1 MENYEINRFFKVLS
15 NCKLYIFFLLLLFLT
30 MGYFYSFYYV
40 TPMYKSSATVV
51 LVQNSNIGKISS
63 ITQSDITLNQ
73 NLLSTY
79 TKIAKSDK
87 VLEQV
92 IQNLNLNISVEN
104 LYKFVS
110 VEAINNTEVFKISVI
125 NTNSSLAADIT
136 NELLNV
142 FSNEVQLLYNMN
154 NVYIMDLAEPST
166 VPCNINHIKD
176 ITIFGIIGLAISFL
190 LVTIVYLL
198 DTTIK
203 CEQDIE
209 QYANIPV
216 LSTIPINKKKHSK
229 NYNELIVNVQPKS
242 PIAESFKTFR
252 TNIMFSLQNKNLST
266 ILVTSSTMGEGK
278 TFISSNLAVTFAGSG
293 KKVIL
298 IDADMRKGRLNK
310 MFNVSNKIGLSNLLS
325 NLGINGSKEN
335 INEYIQKTDISNLHL
350 MTCGN
355 VPPNPSE
362 LLSSA
367 NMKKLLEAL
376 HSQYDIIICDGT
388 PCMLVSDSII
398 LSKLVDTTVI
408 VTANK
413 VTKLD
418 NLLKIKKSIEIVGG
432 KISGAIINKMNIN
445 SKSYSNKY
453 YYGNSIQTQNNI
465 EVKVSL
471 NPEILNNE
479 LHIKDVST
487 NDICNLKTYNT
498 INELSDNIVDNA
510 KIDEL
515 YNIVNENSISVQDAI
530 LSINNQ
536 LAIINK
542 RFDLFEKKSYNNEF
556 SLKDINKL
564 NTATYNKYDK
574 EKIIDVKKLNDKIIK
589 IQDYLENDYNNYNV
603 ELDNTLSKTII
614 SKNEVTK
621 STEHID
627 NTQVI
632 NEINDSID
640 IENKKGDSVINYN
653 KAKNK
658 QRRGLFSFINNRN
671 RYEYDEDDE
680 ITIVSQILLNGKQES
695 VG

>member
-1 MENYEINRFFKVLS
+1 MENYEISRFFKVLS
-15 NCKLYIFFLLLLFLT
+15 NCKLYISFLLLLFLT

-51 LVQNSNIGKISS
+51 LVQNSNIEKISS

-87 VLEQV
+87 VLEKV
-92 IQNLNLNISVEN
+92 IQNLNLDISVEN

-110 VEAINNTEVFKISVI
+110 VEAINNTEVFKISV
-125 NTNSSLAADIT
+125 TNANSVLAANIT
-136 NELLNV
+136 NELLSV
-142 FSNEVQLLYNMN
+142 FSSEVQLLYNMN

-166 VPCNINHIKD
+166 VPCNINHVKD
-176 ITIFGIIGLAISFL
+176 IIIFGIIGLAISFL

-229 NYNELIVNVQPKS
+229 NYTELIVNVQPKS

-266 ILVTSSTMGEGK
+266 ILVTSGTMGEGK
-278 TFISSNLAVTFAGSG
+278 TFISSNLAVTFANSG

-310 MFNVSNKIGLSNLLS
+310 IFGVSNKIGLSNLLS

-335 INEYIQKTDISNLHL
+335 INEYIQKTSITNLHL
-350 MTCGN
+350 MTCGD

-362 LLSSA
+362 LLSST
-367 NMKKLLEAL
+367 NMQKLLKAL
-376 HSQYDIIICDGT
+376 HRQYDIIICDGT

-418 NLLKIKKSIEIVGG
+418 NLLKMKKSIEIVGG

-453 YYGNSIQTQNNI
+453 YYGNSTASTNSI

-471 NPEILNNE
+471 NSEILNNE
-479 LHIKDVST
+479 LHINEVST
-487 NDICNLKTYNT
+487 SDVCNLETCDT
-498 INELSDNIVDNA
+498 INGLSDNTIDNT

-515 YNIVNENSISVQDAI
+515 YNIVNENSVSVQDAI
-530 LSINNQ
+530 SSINNQ

-542 RFDLFEKKSYNNEF
+542 RFDLLERKSYNNEI
-556 SLKDINKL
+556 LVKDMNKS
-564 NTATYNKYDK
+564 NTVSYNKYDK
-574 EKIIDVKKLNDKIIK
+574 EKIIDVKKLKDKIIR
-589 IQDYLENDYNNYNV
+589 IQDYLESDYDNYNEKLENALNKKIINNNV
-603 ELDNTLSKTII
+603 VDKQIDIINSKPIF
-614 SKNEVTK
+614 KNELGLNNESINITK
-621 STEHID
+621 PD
-627 NTQVI
+627 NSKQVV
-632 NEINDSID
+632 NEISNLCKFRKQ
-640 IENKKGDSVINYN
+640 KK
-653 KAKNK
+653 
-658 QRRGLFSFINNRN
+658 
-671 RYEYDEDDE
+671 
-680 ITIVSQILLNGKQES
+680 
-695 VG
+695 